1 MPSRTEES
9 GQLRGGL
16 WIKQT
21 PSVYTTAQ
29 VSEWLAKI
37 KYPKINYPEDITSF
51 EPSLESLTLLARLSI
66 TTFPFE
72 NTPMHYTADHAMD
85 IAYDSLYERLVAS
98 PDGRGSY
105 CFGLN
110 RLFFQMIKALG
121 FRVYAGAG
129 RVNEEPPNVAP
140 IFHAF
145 VHMLLFVQ
153 PIEGS
158 NKTYVVDV
166 AAGPVRPILL
176 AEGEMVMGASPSEHH
191 LLTRAAHPDS
201 SLVSYPDSQSPE
213 KFEWRLEYL
222 RDSDDPDR
230 PSSSRVMYSFIEDE
244 FFEAD
249 YAAFNYSVDGLHA
262 GLFWENV
269 VCTKFF
275 WMTDDEVREVD
286 GGLSGVEVAT
296 LTPLNRHLVRLSMAG
311 NKVRRHVGTQSTVLR
326 VTKTEEE
333 RAEALKEY
341 FQIHIA
347 QGNLKHI
354 EGREAE
360 L

>member
-1 MPSRTEES
+1 MPSRTEER

-85 IAYDSLYERLVAS
+85 ITYDSLYDRMVAAS
-98 PDGRGSY
+98 DGRGSY

-121 FRVYAGAG
+121 FRAYAGAG

-140 IFHAF
+140 IFHSF
-145 VHMLLFVQ
+145 CHMLLFVQ

-176 AEGEMVMGASPSEHH
+176 EEGELVTGASPSEHH
-191 LLTRAAHPDS
+191 LLTRAAHPHS
-201 SLVSYPDSQSPE
+201 SLESYPDSQGSE
-213 KFEWRLEYL
+213 KLEWRLEHL
-222 RDSDDPDR
+222 RNSDDPDQ
-230 PSSSRVMYSFIEDE
+230 SASSRVMYSFIEDE
-244 FFEAD
+244 FFEVD
-249 YAAFNYSVDGLHA
+249 FAAFNYSVDGLQA

-286 GGLSGVEVAT
+286 KGISGIELAT
-296 LTPLNRHLVRLSMAG
+296 LTPLTRHLVRLSMAG
-311 NKVRRHVGTQSTVLR
+311 NKVRRHVGMQSTVLR

-333 RAEALKEY
+333 RAQALRE
-341 FQIHIA
+341 FFAIGIA
-347 QGNLKHI
+347 HGDLKHI

>member
-1 MPSRTEES
+1 MPSRTEER

-16 WIKQT
+16 WIKRT

-37 KYPKINYPEDITSF
+37 KYPKINYPDDITSF

-72 NTPMHYTADHAMD
+72 NTPMHYTADHTMD
-85 IAYDSLYERLVAS
+85 IAYDALYDRMVAS
-98 PDGRGSY
+98 SDGRGSY

-145 VHMLLFVQ
+145 CHMLLFVQ

-176 AEGEMVMGASPSEHH
+176 EEGEMVMGASPSEHH
-191 LLTRAAHPDS
+191 LFTRNAHPHS
-201 SLVSYPDSQSPE
+201 SLESYPDAQGAE
-213 KFEWRLEYL
+213 KLEWRLEYL
-222 RDSDDPDR
+222 RESDDPEQ
-230 PSSSRVMYSFIEDE
+230 PTSSRVLYSFVEDE

-269 VCTKFF
+269 VCTKFSF
-275 WMTDDEVREVD
+275 MTDAEVRAVD
-286 GGLSGVEVAT
+286 PNLTPTDLAL
-296 LTPLNRHLVRLSMAG
+296 LTPLNRHMVRMSLAG
-311 NKVRRHVGTQSTVLR
+311 NKVRRHVGRESTVVR
-326 VTKTEEE
+326 AVGTEGE
-333 RAEALKEY
+333 RAEALREFFGIGIKKKD
-341 FQIHIA
+341 
-347 QGNLKHI
+347 LKHI